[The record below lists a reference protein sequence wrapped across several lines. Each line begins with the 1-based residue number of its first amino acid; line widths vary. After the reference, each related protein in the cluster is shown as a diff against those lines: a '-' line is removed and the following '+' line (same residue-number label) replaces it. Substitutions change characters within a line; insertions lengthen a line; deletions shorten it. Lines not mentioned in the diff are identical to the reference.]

1 MNKVSACLLVGVAL
15 AGCAGRKAV
24 PVAVMQP
31 YDNQLSCQQLQAE
44 IASNETQALQLS
56 GQNESAHSNNIAIG
70 VVGAILFWPALFAI
84 DTGDAEKVEMQALHD
99 RNQHLS
105 QVYTQQGCVQTK
117 TAAAPASSATAPS
130 APATAAPP
138 SGETLSPQVWA
149 STPVQKACKLSTGK
163 ITVKTEDDCGA
174 AGGQPAPF

>member
-1 MNKVSACLLVGVAL
+1 MNKLSVCLLVGIAL

-70 VVGAILFWPALFAI
+70 VVGAILFWPALFAL

-105 QVYTQQGCVQTK
+105 EVYTQEGCIQAK
-117 TAAAPASSATAPS
+117 SAAAPAAAPTT
-130 APATAAPP
+130 PTTAASNA
-138 SGETLSPQVWA
+138 SGPALSPQVWA
-149 STPVQKACKLSTGK
+149 AAVPQKACKLGDGK
-163 ITVKTEDDCGA
+163 IAVKTEDDCRG